1 MNKKVIIG
9 IIAAVIVVAACV
21 GGYLLLG
28 NNDKGSTEND
38 SNAKDVL
45 ENSRVDQESN
55 DTEDDTT
62 DDNVTS
68 EDNTTSGGKTL
79 VVYFSKTGENYS
91 VGNIDVGNTAM
102 MASYMKEYLNADSF
116 EIVPVNKYSD
126 DYEECKKEAT
136 KEMNE
141 NARPEIQNK
150 INNFDSY
157 DTIFIGYPIWWGDMP
172 MIIYTFLE
180 SYDFSGK
187 TVIPFNTH
195 EGSGNSGTYST
206 INSKLSDAKVN
217 TNGLAL
223 RGATART
230 SDGKEQTIKWLKE
243 LGY

>member
-1 MNKKVIIG
+1 MKKKILLSVLVLFGLFLITGCGNKEVDKEAESKANDI
-9 IIAAVIVVAACV
+9 
-21 GGYLLLG
+21 L
-28 NNDKGSTEND
+28 NNNTTEN
-38 SNAKDVL
+38 
-45 ENSRVDQESN
+45 
-55 DTEDDTT
+55 TT
-62 DDNVTS
+62 IDNN
-68 EDNTTSGGKTL
+68 ENTTNSNKIL
-79 VVYFSKTGENYS
+79 IVYFSRTGENYN

-141 NARPEIQNK
+141 NARPKIQNK

-172 MIIYTFLE
+172 MIIYTFME
-180 SYDFSGK
+180 EYDFTGK

-195 EGSGNSGTYST
+195 EGSGNAGTYSK
-206 INSKLSDAKVN
+206 IKSKLSSATVN

-223 RGATART
+223 QGKTART
-230 SDGKEQTIKWLKE
+230 DSGKEQTLNWLKE

>member
-1 MNKKVIIG
+1 MKNKILLVILIMVG
-9 IIAAVIVVAACV
+9 IFAITGC
-21 GGYLLLG
+21 G
-28 NNDKGSTEND
+28 NKTVDKEAESKANNILNT
-38 SNAKDVL
+38 NAS
-45 ENSRVDQESN
+45 E
-55 DTEDDTT
+55 TT
-62 DDNVTS
+62 
-68 EDNTTSGGKTL
+68 NTTNDRKIL
-79 VVYFSKTGENYS
+79 IVYFSRTGENYN

-116 EIVPVNKYSD
+116 EIVPVKKYSD

-136 KEMNE
+136 NEMNA

-150 INNFDSY
+150 IDNFETY

-172 MIIYTFLE
+172 MIIYTFME
-180 SYDFSGK
+180 EYDFTGK

-206 INSKLSDAKVN
+206 IKNKLSNANVN

-223 RGATART
+223 QGKTART
-230 SDGKEQTIKWLKE
+230 DSGKDETIKWLKE

>member
-1 MNKKVIIG
+1 MKKTLLLVII
-9 IIAAVIVVAACV
+9 
-21 GGYLLLG
+21 LLVSVFAITGCGTQKVDKEVEQEANDIL
-28 NNDKGSTEND
+28 NNNTSNNGETND
-38 SNAKDVL
+38 S
-45 ENSRVDQESN
+45 
-55 DTEDDTT
+55 T
-62 DDNVTS
+62 DN
-68 EDNTTSGGKTL
+68 KIL
-79 VVYFSKTGENYS
+79 IVYFSRTGENYS

-126 DYEECKKEAT
+126 DYEECKKEAS